1 MGAAARPVTVACA
14 MATAPDD
21 WPRRVLAVVAGPIP
35 NDEPAVAR
43 LVAAHLHLD
52 VADLDAADPR
62 ARALLAERW
71 ARQFRVLPLHATD
84 DQIVLATADPL
95 DLECERT
102 LAFATGRAVR
112 FAVAAPS
119 ALAEAISAAYS
130 DGSAANPRPEPAR
143 DVQMLSAEQEVA
155 PPVLGED
162 DGGSVT
168 RLVDEILADGVA
180 AHVSDIHIEPE
191 EQGTAVRHRVDGVL
205 RHVRT
210 LPRGVA
216 RSLVSRIKIV
226 SGLDIADRLRPQD
239 GRARVAVNGTAVDL
253 RVSTLPASRGEKVVI
268 RVLDRRSALRSLD
281 AMGFHPDEHER
292 IETLLQCREG
302 LILVTGPTGSGKT
315 TTLYAA
321 LQRLQQR
328 NVNIVTG

>member
-1 MGAAARPVTVACA
+1 MGAATRPASVVWG
-14 MATAPDD
+14 MATARYDD
-21 WPRRVLAVVAGPIP
+21 WPRRVLAVAAPTLP
-35 NDEPAVAR
+35 DNEPAFVRLLAAR
-43 LVAAHLHLD
+43 LRLD

-130 DGSAANPRPEPAR
+130 DGSGANPRPEPPR

-162 DGGSVT
+162 DGASVT

-191 EQGTAVRHRVDGVL
+191 ERHRVDGVL

-281 AMGFHPDEHER
+281 AMGFHPEEHER